1 MVSHLLTTPAPGW
14 LSPGARVYAVGDVHG
29 CGDRLLELHQAIT
42 ADLRRLPAERP
53 LLLHIGDYIDRGPD
67 SAAVVRRL
75 AVGDPVPGARVVN
88 LRGNHE
94 QMMLDALTDS
104 RSQINHWLD
113 NNGGGTLRSWGTAAD
128 RPVAEW
134 RQALPPVELAF
145 LQGLPL
151 IHRIDGYVFV
161 HAGLRPGVPL
171 AQQSEE
177 DMLWIRDDFLR
188 VRGSILPDAPELAV
202 VHGHTP
208 SREPEVVGQRIGIDT
223 GAVNGGALT
232 CAVLEGRS
240 VRFLT
245 A

>member
-1 MVSHLLTTPAPGW
+1 
-14 LSPGARVYAVGDVHG
+14 
-29 CGDRLLELHQAIT
+29 
-42 ADLRRLPAERP
+42 
-53 LLLHIGDYIDRGPD
+53 
-67 SAAVVRRL
+67 
-75 AVGDPVPGARVVN
+75 VVN

-94 QMMLDALTDS
+94 QMMLDALTGS

-113 NNGGGTLRSWGTAAD
+113 NNGGDTLRSWGTAAD

-232 CAVLEGRS
+232 CAVLEGQT